1 MAGLTDSLRIIITA
15 NGSAAEREFA
25 KVGAASRRSLGMAEN
40 NAQRYSRTLTSAG
53 VAMASFGAVA
63 LVGLGKAAQAAEE
76 EHAALLRLEN
86 SIQNMPELAGATT
99 DAFLEQAAALQ
110 DSTRFADD
118 ATVSAQAMLGT
129 FHLTEQQILDL
140 IPAVQDYAAKF
151 GVDLVTASKQVGRAV
166 SGSAGALQRN
176 GIVMDEAAFAADHYG
191 TVLSA
196 LRENA
201 GGFAEQEGQTLSGQ
215 LEILKNNM
223 MDLVEAVGG
232 GAAGAFS
239 TLMGPVNKLSEA
251 VQGLNPETQDLI
263 GRWATFGAVGLTA
276 AGALSFVGGQ
286 ALKLVDKFKTAGDS
300 AIVLRARLALLNVG
314 GAGFAGV
321 AAGAV
326 LAGFAIAEYSRAQ
339 QQAAREQNF
348 ADALKREAEGFA
360 DATEQALAHVLA
372 TDDAINNYRDLGI
385 SADTIVGAIKGEAG
399 AWEELQQARSDAE
412 AVMNDN
418 DLHNPAIEQQAFD
431 IKELVRNVGLQ
442 RDAYGQANDA
452 QNEFEAAL
460 RATGGAAQDT
470 AQSIEDLTQE
480 ISDYLSGLFD
490 VPGAQRDLQQSMA
503 DLSET
508 MTNGESSWFDMAE
521 GQEEVVRK
529 TGDLIGA
536 MIEQGA
542 TQEELDGAIYGS
554 IASLAE
560 MRDQGI
566 ITQGAFA
573 LLSGEIRNVP
583 HQSVTPV
590 SAPGLDTTYGTA
602 TNYRAMM
609 DRIDGDTV
617 RSSFVADGLDRI
629 YGTAIN
635 YRAIMNDLDGYRATS
650 YVNIVTSGS
659 AKLSARGGPLGSG
672 EMSVVGEKGPELFV
686 PNTGGNILPAENTA
700 RLLMG
705 MGRRGEG
712 GGGTSIHVHV
722 NGTATKADGQAV
734 VDALQ
739 RWSRSNGR
747 VPVKTMA

>member
-1 MAGLTDSLRIIITA
+1 MAGMTDSLRILITA
-15 NGSAAEREFA
+15 NGAQAEREFSR
-25 KVGAASRRSLGMAEN
+25 VGAASRRSLGMAEN

-215 LEILKNNM
+215 LQILKNNM
-223 MDLVEAVGG
+223 SDLVEAVGG

-263 GRWATFGAVGLTA
+263 GRWATFGAVGLT
-276 AGALSFVGGQ
+276 GALSFVGGQ
-286 ALKLVDKFKTAGDS
+286 ALKLVDKFKSAGDS

-503 DLSET
+503 DLTET
-508 MTNGESSWFDMAE
+508 MTNGESSWIDMAE

-536 MIEQGA
+536 MIEQHA
-542 TQEELDGAIYGS
+542 TQEELDAAIAFTIIG
-554 IASLAE
+554 LGQ
-560 MRDQGI
+560 MRDRGD
-566 ITQGAFA
+566 ITQEAFA
-573 LLSGEIRNVP
+573 RLSGEIRGVP
-583 HQSVTPV
+583 HTAVTAV
-590 SAPGLDTTYGTA
+590 SAPGLDKVYGTS

-629 YGTAIN
+629 YGTATN
-635 YRAIMNDLDGYRATS
+635 YRAIMNDLNGYRATS
-650 YVNIVTSGS
+650 YINIVTHGS
-659 AKLSARGGPLGSG
+659 AKISARGGPLESG
-672 EMSVVGEKGPELFV
+672 EMSLVGEKGPELFV

-705 MGRRGEG
+705 MGRRSEG
-712 GGGTSIHVHV
+712 GGGTTIQVVV
-722 NGTATKADGQAV
+722 NGSATKADGQAV